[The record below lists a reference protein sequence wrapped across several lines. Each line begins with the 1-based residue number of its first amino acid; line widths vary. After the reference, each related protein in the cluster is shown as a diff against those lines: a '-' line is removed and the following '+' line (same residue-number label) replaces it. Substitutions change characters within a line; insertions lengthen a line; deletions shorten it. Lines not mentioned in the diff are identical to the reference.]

1 MLFEL
6 LLTSGQY
13 LNLLDIS
20 ADLYFVSTT
29 VWPLTSA
36 TIGLTWLTQFAS
48 IIVGVFGL
56 LLTQLQLLFNIK
68 LISYAVLNTAF
79 KFIVLIA
86 LLIFVRGGIPR
97 YRYDF
102 LTKVGW
108 IKFLS
113 LILSIFLS
121 TLLLLFLF

>member
-1 MLFEL
+1 MLLEFL
-6 LLTSGQY
+6 TASTSYFNFLDLLT
-13 LNLLDIS
+13 DIMFLS
-20 ADLYFVSTT
+20 LT
-29 VWPLTSA
+29 VWPLESDV
-36 TIGLTWLTQFAS
+36 S
-48 IIVGVFGL
+48 GVFFVSSLLNL
-56 LLTQLQLLFNIK
+56 LLWVSNIIYTEILLIFNIK
-68 LISYAVLNTAF
+68 LISFAVLNTAF
-79 KFIVLIA
+79 KFIILIA